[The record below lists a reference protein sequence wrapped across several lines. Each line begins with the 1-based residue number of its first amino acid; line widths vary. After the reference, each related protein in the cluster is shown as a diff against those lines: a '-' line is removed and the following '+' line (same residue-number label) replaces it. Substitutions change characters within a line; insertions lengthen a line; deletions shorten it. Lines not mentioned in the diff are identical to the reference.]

1 MTRRRPAAGLVLAG
15 LLAAFTPVPAA
26 TAAPVSPA
34 SPASPVG
41 NATHRAAVLRA
52 QVDVLQ
58 VQAEQASEVYNAA
71 YDALGRSVTAHLS
84 AQRELMAAQSAAGAS
99 GDRAGQRIRALYMA
113 GGASGLYASVLDST
127 DLSDALHRLHQVG
140 AVVDGDRQ
148 VAAVASVAASD
159 RLGAE
164 QRLAR
169 AAVTSSR
176 LQTVVAARADAVR
189 AVLAR
194 TDVLLAQADDQ
205 VRALA
210 EQQRVADEA
219 AAASRAAV
227 ALQTAQSQAATRG
240 LESGAAPPGQLPIG
254 QAPSSQAATVIAFA
268 RAQLGKPYLWG
279 ATGPDSYDCSGL
291 TGAAYAAAGIHLPR
305 VAAQQWFAGPHVP
318 LAQLQPGDLMFWAD
332 NLADPATIHHVAIYL
347 GGGLMLAAP
356 HSGALVQVQPVYLD
370 GYIGATRPDPS
381 SGGVR

>member
-15 LLAAFTPVPAA
+15 LLAAFVPVHAA
-26 TAAPVSPA
+26 TASPA
-34 SPASPVG
+34 G
-41 NATHRAAVLRA
+41 DATHRATVLRA

-58 VQAEQASEVYNAA
+58 VQAERASEDYDAA
-71 YDALGRSVTAHLS
+71 YDELGRSVTAHLS
-84 AQRELMAAQSAAGAS
+84 AQRELTAARSAAGAS

-113 GGASGLYASVLDST
+113 GGASGLYASVLSST
-127 DLSDALHRLHQVG
+127 DLNDALHRLHQVG
-140 AVVDGDRQ
+140 AVVDGDRR
-148 VAAVASVAASD
+148 VAAVATLAASD

-169 AAVTSSR
+169 AAATSSR
-176 LQTVVAARADAVR
+176 LQSAVAARADAVR
-189 AVLAR
+189 ALLAR

-227 ALQTAQSQAATRG
+227 ALRTAQTQAAARG
-240 LESGAAPPGQLPIG
+240 LPSGGTPPGQLPIG

-279 ATGPDSYDCSGL
+279 GTGPDSYDCSGL

-305 VAAQQWFAGPHVP
+305 VAAQQWFAGPHVS
-318 LAQLQPGDLMFWAD
+318 LGQLQPGDLLFWAAD
-332 NLADPATIHHVAIYL
+332 LADPATIHHVAIYL

-356 HSGALVQVQPVYLD
+356 HSGAVIRVQPVYLD
-370 GYIGATRPDPS
+370 GYLGATRPGPS
-381 SGGVR
+381 S